1 MSLQQGEVT
10 SLFDSCQPRSDVID
24 GTLEEE
30 QFAANLATVAH
41 EPEEAAPVYRAAAEF
56 FDTTYPTEGLTTLL
70 SNLSGRFLDAAD
82 RDTHGY
88 KSSILCLDTTFGGG
102 KTHDLIA
109 SYHLATSPTDIG
121 TLSKFVDKDEIA
133 SDYLN
138 AVSDGLDANSAVFV
152 GGHVDARSA
161 RSSRTDP
168 NAPDTNT
175 MWGEIAYQLFGLDG
189 YREIEDYDRDRQAPG
204 QNTLK
209 DLLEQ
214 SNQPSVVLIDEIAEY
229 LEDASTLEVG
239 EATLASQTVSFMKSL
254 LETAA
259 QVDTVTVIYSIADSA
274 FKEEAEEVRGL
285 VDELDAVVQR
295 QQKVVTPTGETEV
308 GAVLQHRLFDEIDTD
323 SEATVSE
330 QYFHFYD
337 DAPRQFPQEVSDDS
351 YRSKL
356 EREYPFHP
364 TVIETLT
371 EKIDTIPDFQ
381 RTRGALKLL
390 GRTIHY
396 LWNHQPN
403 EYDRHFLRLYDLT
416 PADDAPDGSIQATL
430 NESLFEFVDLSAA
443 VTADI
448 YTRDGTA
455 HAQLEDQKW
464 TEKGIPALGT
474 HITTTVLWNSLAFG
488 EQASGIA
495 RRGLNEAVAHPN
507 VSFDH
512 YDNALKNLGGDDMNV
527 ACYYL
532 YDEDQIRFKAEPN
545 LIRIIDQRIQ
555 NTSEEKARSRFEA
568 RLEREVPKQGGGGFD
583 VSMFPEEPADVK
595 DHASNP
601 LLSVMHSLTAPVNT
615 EGGQQTVVPDKIQE
629 LYEKTAAKHGGKV
642 QNRSHKNYVLFLAP
656 DAELLENAIDQAT
669 RLEAIEDLRD
679 DSQQAADL
687 SDEQL
692 QELREREDEARGLLG
707 ESVRNVYRHLFYVG
721 DDGLT
726 HVTITSVDAGGGTKL
741 VDAVRSTMEDMNRI
755 IRDDDE
761 PKGKVWF
768 EQKLWQSQK
777 TRMTTGALEAQ
788 FARKPGLPYLLSTKP
803 LRKTITRMV
812 SDHGYAYW
820 DSETGTAY
828 WNAQS
833 QPENWNHDQPLPD
846 SPDVATSITD
856 SEVKIG
862 DEYELFESID
872 DLLDQH
878 GDEIRPPELTECTHC
893 GKDLPPHSTHQL
905 CEECREKPA
914 ECNKCGDQVDG
925 KTKADEPVLCDD
937 CRGGNGATWDKSTGS
952 MSAKRAFS
960 EIRGHAVSQAGSN
973 ATPGIDS
980 LIVQIEGDQPF
991 KHGSFVAQRAPV
1003 KSRSEAITVDLDYN
1017 SRAEMGN
1024 GKATFNA
1031 NFNGPLDA
1039 FTTLNQSPEGFSDR
1053 AGGNQKVKLSFKFL
1067 MDEPEAIDGDEDDV
1081 LAQLGDELDG
1091 TNITV
1096 RAQAGGPTN
1105 LEGNDS

>member
-1 MSLQQGEVT
+1 MSTQKEEVT
-10 SLFDSCQPRSDVID
+10 PLFEACQPRSDVID

-41 EPEEAAPVYRAAAEF
+41 EPDEAAPVYRDAEEF
-56 FDTTYPTEGLTTLL
+56 FGTTYPTEGLTTLL
-70 SNLSGRFLDAAD
+70 SNLSGRFLAAAD
-82 RDTHGY
+82 RETYGY

-109 SYHLATSPTDIG
+109 SYHLANNPTEIG
-121 TLSKFVDKDEIA
+121 NLSKFVDKDDLATE
-133 SDYLN
+133 YLD
-138 AVSDGLDANSAVFV
+138 AVSGGLEANSAVFV

-214 SNQPSVVLIDEIAEY
+214 SDQPSVILIDEIAEY
-229 LEDASTLEVG
+229 LEDASTEEVG
-239 EATLASQTVSFMKSL
+239 GATLASQTVSFMKSL

-259 QVDTVTVIYSIADSA
+259 QVDTLTVIYSIADSA
-274 FKEEAEEVRGL
+274 FEEEAEDVRGL
-285 VDELDAVVQR
+285 IDELDAVVQR
-295 QQKVVTPTGETEV
+295 QQKVITPTGETEV

-323 SEATVSE
+323 VAATVAE

-337 DAPRQFPQEVSDDS
+337 EAPRQFPQEVSDDS

-390 GRTIHY
+390 GRAIHY
-396 LWNHQPN
+396 RWNHQPG

-416 PADDAPDGSIQATL
+416 PADDAPDGSIRSTL

-464 TEKGIPALGT
+464 TEKGIPALGS

-495 RRGLNEAVAHPN
+495 RRGLNEAVGHPAI
-507 VSFDH
+507 SFDH

-555 NTSEEKARSRFEA
+555 NTAEEQARSRFEA
-568 RLEREVPKQGGGGFD
+568 RLEREVGSGGFNIE
-583 VSMFPEEPADVK
+583 MFPEEPADVS
-595 DHASNP
+595 DTASRP
-601 LLSVMHSLTAPVNT
+601 TLSVMHMLTAPVRT
-615 EGGQQTVVPDKIQE
+615 ERGGDTEIPDKIQQ
-629 LYEKTAAKHGGKV
+629 LYEKTAAKHGGKI
-642 QNRSHKNYVLFLAP
+642 QSRSYKNYVLFLAP
-656 DAELLENAIDQAT
+656 DSELLENAIDQAI

-679 DSQQAADL
+679 DSQQTADL

-741 VDAVRSTMEDMNRI
+741 VDAVRTTMEDMNRI
-755 IRDDDE
+755 IRDDDQ

-777 TRMTTGALEAQ
+777 NRMTTDALEAQ
-788 FARKPGLPYLLSTKP
+788 FARKPGLPFLLSTKP
-803 LRKTITRMV
+803 LRKTIARMV

-828 WNAQS
+828 WNAQT
-833 QPENWNHDQPLPD
+833 QPENWNHDHPLPD
-846 SPDVATSITD
+846 SPDVTTAISD
-856 SEVKIG
+856 SQVKIG
-862 DEYELFESID
+862 EEYELFESID
-872 DLLDQH
+872 ALLEQH
-878 GDEIRPPELTECTHC
+878 GEEIEPPKATECDNC
-893 GKDLPPHSTHQL
+893 GADLPETSPHSL
-905 CEECREKPA
+905 CEECRSQPA
-914 ECNKCGDQVDG
+914 TCSECGTSIEG
-925 KTKADEPVLCDD
+925 KIKSDEPIKCEE
-937 CRGGNGATWDKSTGS
+937 CRKSKTWTKSKGS
-952 MSAKRAFS
+952 MAAKRAFT
-960 EIRGHAVSQAGSN
+960 EIRSHAVSQARGDL
-973 ATPGIDS
+973 TPGVSSIIID
-980 LIVQIEGDQPF
+980 VEGDEPF
-991 KHGSFVAQRAPV
+991 KHGSFVAQQTSI
-1003 KSRSEAITVDLDYN
+1003 KSRCENVTVDLEYR
-1017 SRAEMGN
+1017 SRATIG
-1024 GKATFNA
+1024 GGDA
-1031 NFNGPLDA
+1031 NFSVKFSGPLEA
-1039 FTTLNQSPEGFSDR
+1039 FTTLAQSPEGFSDR
-1053 AGGNQKVKLSFKFL
+1053 ADGEKRIELKFKWEV
-1067 MDEPEAIDGDEDDV
+1067 DEPESITDTENDI
-1081 LAQLGDELDG
+1081 LAELGDDLNE
-1091 TNITV
+1091 TNVTV
-1096 RAQAGGPTN
+1096 RAQAKGPSDIEVSD
-1105 LEGNDS
+1105 L

>member
-1 MSLQQGEVT
+1 MSQQKGLVP
-10 SLFDSCQPRSDVID
+10 LFEACQPRQDVIE

-30 QFAANLATVAH
+30 QFAANLGSVAH
-41 EPEEAAPVYRAAAEF
+41 EPDEAASVYRDADDF

-70 SNLSGRFLDAAD
+70 SNLSGRFLAAAD
-82 RDTHGY
+82 KDTHGY

-109 SYHLATSPTDIG
+109 SYHLANSPTDIG
-121 TLSKFVDKDEIA
+121 DLAKFVAKDELA
-133 SDYLN
+133 TDYLES
-138 AVSDGLDANSAVFV
+138 VDEGLDANSAVFV

-189 YREIEDYDRDRQAPG
+189 YREIEEYDRDRQAPG

-209 DLLEQ
+209 DLLELGD
-214 SNQPSVVLIDEIAEY
+214 QPSVVLIDEIAEY

-254 LETAA
+254 LETAS
-259 QVDTVTVIYSIADSA
+259 QVDTLTVIYSIADSA
-274 FKEEAEEVRGL
+274 FTEEAEEVRGL

-295 QQKVVTPTGETEV
+295 QQKVITPTGETEV
-308 GAVLQHRLFDEIDTD
+308 GAVLQHRLFDEIDT
-323 SEATVSE
+323 ETAATVSE

-337 DAPRQFPQEVSDDS
+337 EAPRQFPQDVSDDS
-351 YRSKL
+351 YRTKL

-364 TVIETLT
+364 SVIETLT

-390 GRTIHY
+390 GRAIHH
-396 LWNHQPN
+396 LWNNRPD

-416 PADDAPDGSIQATL
+416 PADDAPDGSIRSTL

-443 VTADI
+443 VRADI
-448 YTRDGTA
+448 FNRDGTA

-464 TEKGIPALGT
+464 TEKGIPALGS
-474 HITTTVLWNSLAFG
+474 HVTTTVLWNSLAFG

-495 RRGLNEAVAHPN
+495 RRGLNEAVGHPD

-512 YDNALKNLGGDDMNV
+512 YDNAVKNLGGDDMNV

-555 NTSEEKARSRFEA
+555 NTSEEVARSRFEA

-583 VSMFPEEPADVK
+583 VSMFPEEPADLK

-601 LLSVMHSLTAPVNT
+601 LIGVMHALTAPVQGERSQGT
-615 EGGQQTVVPDKIQE
+615 TVPDKVQE

-642 QNRSHKNYVLFLAP
+642 QSRSYKNYVLFLGP
-656 DAELLENAIDQAT
+656 DSELMDNAIDQST

-741 VDAVRSTMEDMNRI
+741 VDAVRTTMEDMNRI
-755 IRDDDE
+755 IRDDDQ

-777 TRMTTGALEAQ
+777 KWMTTGALEAQ
-788 FARKPGLPYLLSTKP
+788 FARKPGLPFLLSTKP
-803 LRKTITRMV
+803 LRKTIARMV

-833 QPENWNHDQPLPD
+833 QPDNWNYDRPLPE
-846 SPDVATSITD
+846 SPDVTTSITD
-856 SEVKIG
+856 SQVKIG
-862 DEYELFESID
+862 EEYEVFESID
-872 DLLDQH
+872 ALLEQH
-878 GDEIRPPELTECTHC
+878 GDEIEPPKATECDNC
-893 GKDLPPHSTHQL
+893 GAELPESSPHSL
-905 CEECREKPA
+905 CEECRSKPA
-914 ECNKCGDQVDG
+914 TCSECG
-925 KTKADEPVLCDD
+925 KTIEGTSKVDEPITCED
-937 CRGGNGATWDKSTGS
+937 CSGGIKPWNKSTGS
-952 MSAKRAFS
+952 MAVKRAFT
-960 EIRGHAVSQAGSN
+960 EIRSHAVSQAGSDS
-973 ATPGIDS
+973 TPGVSS
-980 LIVQIEGDQPF
+980 LILDIEGDEPF
-991 KHGSFVAQRAPV
+991 KHGSFVAQRSPV
-1003 KSRSEAITVDLDYN
+1003 KSRSENVSVDLTYK
-1017 SRAEMGN
+1017 SRANMGD
-1024 GKATFNA
+1024 GDA
-1031 NFNGPLDA
+1031 NFSADFNGPLEA
-1039 FTTLNQSPEGFSDR
+1039 FTTLDQSPEGFSGR
-1053 AGGNQKVKLSFKFL
+1053 AGGEKRIELKFKWQV
-1067 MDEPEAIDGDEDDV
+1067 DNPEAITDDEDDI
-1081 LAQLGDELDG
+1081 LAELGDELDG

-1096 RAQAGGPTN
+1096 RAQAKGPSDIEED
-1105 LEGNDS
+1105 EG

>member
-1 MSLQQGEVT
+1 MSTQKEEVT
-10 SLFDSCQPRSDVID
+10 SLFEACQPRSDVID

-41 EPEEAAPVYRAAAEF
+41 EPDEAAPVYRDAAEF

-70 SNLSGRFLDAAD
+70 SNLAGRFLAAAD
-82 RDTHGY
+82 RETHGY

-109 SYHLATSPTDIG
+109 SYHLANNPTEIG
-121 TLSKFVDKDEIA
+121 NLSKFVDKDELA
-133 SDYLN
+133 TEYLD
-138 AVSDGLDANSAVFV
+138 AVSDGLEANSAVFV

-214 SNQPSVVLIDEIAEY
+214 SDQPSVVLIDEIAEY

-239 EATLASQTVSFMKSL
+239 GATLASQTVSFMKSL

-259 QVDTVTVIYSIADSA
+259 QADSLTVIYSIADSA

-295 QQKVVTPTGETEV
+295 QQKVITPTGETEV

-323 SEATVSE
+323 VAVTVAE

-337 DAPRQFPQEVSDDS
+337 EAPRQFPQEVSGDS

-364 TVIETLT
+364 TVLETLT

-390 GRTIHY
+390 GRAIHY
-396 LWNHQPN
+396 LWNHQPE

-416 PADDAPDGSIQATL
+416 PADDAPDGSIRSTL

-464 TEKGIPALGT
+464 TEKGIPALGS

-495 RRGLNEAVAHPN
+495 RRGLNEAVAHPG

-555 NTSEEKARSRFEA
+555 NTSEEQARSRFEA
-568 RLEREVPKQGGGGFD
+568 RLDREVGSGGFN
-583 VSMFPEEPADVK
+583 VEMFPEEPADVA
-595 DHASNP
+595 DDGSTP
-601 LLSVMHSLTAPVNT
+601 TLSIMHMLTAPVQT
-615 EGGQQTVVPDKIQE
+615 ERGQETEVPDKIQE
-629 LYEKTAAKHGGKV
+629 LYEKTAAKHGGTI
-642 QNRSHKNYVLFLAP
+642 QSRSHKNYVLFLAP
-656 DAELLENAIDQAT
+656 DAELLENAVDQAT

-679 DSQQAADL
+679 DSQQTADL

-692 QELREREDEARGLLG
+692 QELRDREDEARGLLG
-707 ESVRNVYRHLFYVG
+707 ESVRNVYRHLFYVE

-741 VDAVRSTMEDMNRI
+741 VDAVRTTLEDMNRI
-755 IRDDDE
+755 IRDDDQ

-777 TRMTTGALEAQ
+777 RRMTTADLEAQ
-788 FARKPGLPYLLSTKP
+788 FARKPGLPFLLSTKP
-803 LRKTITRMV
+803 LRKTIARMV
-812 SDHGYAYW
+812 SDHEYAYW

-833 QPENWNHDQPLPD
+833 QPDNWQHDAPLPE
-846 SPDVATSITD
+846 SPDVTTSITD
-856 SEVKIG
+856 SQVKIG
-862 DEYELFESID
+862 DEYELFGSIE

-878 GDEIRPPELTECTHC
+878 ADEIRRPELTECANC
-893 GKDLPPHSTHQL
+893 GKDLPPQSTHKL
-905 CEECREKPA
+905 CEECRNKPA
-914 ECNKCGDQVDG
+914 ECDDCGEEVEG
-925 KTKADEPVLCDD
+925 KTKADEPVLCED
-937 CRGGNGATWDKSTGS
+937 CKTGPGGTWNKSTGS

-960 EIRGHAVSQAGSN
+960 EIRGHAVSQAGSD

-991 KHGSFVAQRAPV
+991 KHGSFVAQRSPV
-1003 KSRSEAITVDLDYN
+1003 KSRSESITVDLDYK

-1024 GKATFNA
+1024 GEATFNA
-1031 NFNGPLDA
+1031 NFTGPLDA

-1053 AGGNQKVKLSFKFL
+1053 AGGNQKIKLSFKFQ

-1105 LEGNDS
+1105 IEGDDS

>member
-1 MSLQQGEVT
+1 
-10 SLFDSCQPRSDVID
+10 
-24 GTLEEE
+24 
-30 QFAANLATVAH
+30 
-41 EPEEAAPVYRAAAEF
+41 
-56 FDTTYPTEGLTTLL
+56 
-70 SNLSGRFLDAAD
+70 
-82 RDTHGY
+82 
-88 KSSILCLDTTFGGG
+88 
-102 KTHDLIA
+102 
-109 SYHLATSPTDIG
+109 
-121 TLSKFVDKDEIA
+121 
-133 SDYLN
+133 
-138 AVSDGLDANSAVFV
+138 
-152 GGHVDARSA
+152 
-161 RSSRTDP
+161 
-168 NAPDTNT
+168 

-214 SNQPSVVLIDEIAEY
+214 SDQPSVVLIDEIAEY

-239 EATLASQTVSFMKSL
+239 GATLASQTVSFMKSL

-259 QVDTVTVIYSIADSA
+259 QVDSLTVIYSIADSA

-295 QQKVVTPTGETEV
+295 QQKVITPTGETEV

-323 SEATVSE
+323 VGATVAE

-337 DAPRQFPQEVSDDS
+337 EAPRQFPQEASEDS

-364 TVIETLT
+364 TVLETLT

-390 GRTIHY
+390 GRAIHY
-396 LWNHQPN
+396 LWNHQPD

-416 PADDAPDGSIQATL
+416 PADDAPDGSIRATL

-464 TEKGIPALGT
+464 TEKGIPALGS

-495 RRGLNEAVAHPN
+495 RRGLNEAVAHPG

-555 NTSEEKARSRFEA
+555 NTSEEQARSRFEA
-568 RLEREVPKQGGGGFD
+568 RLEREVGSGGFN
-583 VSMFPEEPADVK
+583 VEMFPEEPADVP
-595 DHASNP
+595 DDGSTP
-601 LLSVMHSLTAPVNT
+601 TLSVMHMLTAPVQTARGQET
-615 EGGQQTVVPDKIQE
+615 ETPDKIQE
-629 LYEKTAAKHGGKV
+629 LYEKTAAKHGGKI
-642 QNRSHKNYVLFLAP
+642 QNRKNKNYVLFLAP
-656 DAELLENAIDQAT
+656 DAELLENGIDQAT
-669 RLEAIEDLRD
+669 RLEAIEDLRN
-679 DSQQAADL
+679 DSQQTADL

-692 QELREREDEARGLLG
+692 QELRDREDEARGLLG
-707 ESVRNVYRHLFYVG
+707 ETVRNVYRHLFYVE

-726 HVTITSVDAGGGTKL
+726 HVTITSVDAGGATKL
-741 VDAVRSTMEDMNRI
+741 VDAVRTTLEDMNRI
-755 IRDDDE
+755 IRDDDQ

-777 TRMTTGALEAQ
+777 RRMTTANLEAQ
-788 FARKPGLPYLLSTKP
+788 FARKLGLPFLLSTKP
-803 LRKTITRMV
+803 LRKTIARMV
-812 SDHGYAYW
+812 SDHEYAYW

-833 QPENWNHDQPLPD
+833 QPDNWQHDAPLPD
-846 SPDVATSITD
+846 SPDVTTSISD
-856 SEVKIG
+856 NQVKIG
-862 DEYELFESID
+862 DEYELFGSIE

-878 GDEIRPPELTECTHC
+878 ADEIRPPELTECANC
-893 GKDLPPHSTHQL
+893 GKDLPPQSTHKL
-905 CEECREKPA
+905 CEECRNKPA
-914 ECNKCGDQVDG
+914 ECDECGDRVEG
-925 KTKADEPVLCDD
+925 RTKVDEPVLCED
-937 CRGGNGATWDKSTGS
+937 CKTGPGGTWNKSTGS

-960 EIRGHAVSQAGSN
+960 EIRGHAVSQASGN
-973 ATPGIDS
+973 GTPGIDS
-980 LIVQIEGDQPF
+980 LIFQIEGDQPF
-991 KHGSFVAQRAPV
+991 KHGSFVAQQSPV
-1003 KSRSEAITVDLDYN
+1003 KSRKESITVDLDYK
-1017 SRAEMGN
+1017 SRADMSN
-1024 GKATFNA
+1024 GEATYNA
-1031 NFNGPLDA
+1031 NFTGPLDA

-1053 AGGNQKVKLSFKFL
+1053 ASGNQKTKLSFKFQ
-1067 MDEPEAIDGDEDDV
+1067 MDEPEAINGDEDDI

-1105 LEGNDS
+1105 IDGDDS